1 MKVLILGS
9 GLMGPAAAYN
19 AMIDPDVSRV
29 TLCDVDEQQLDAA
42 QAKLEGMQGG
52 EKLDTVVLDVRD
64 EDAAARLMA
73 DYDVVLGA
81 LPPVLIPAGIRAA
94 VAAKTP
100 LVDLYFPDTVDAAGM
115 AALRQQV
122 EAAGIVVVLGCGIGS
137 PGITEM
143 SARYLAEKLDRV
155 DELYMRCGG
164 IPENPKPPL
173 DYKIVFGGREM
184 PLEESDASIVENG
197 RLEIVPRYS
206 GARSIFFSGV
216 GECEEWLEDFPDW
229 LLDMDIFKNLKH
241 AAHTT
246 IRWPGYAAK
255 VTVLKE
261 MGMLSEKPVEV
272 DGVQVAPKSVLDVVL
287 YPHVKMEE
295 GERDITLF
303 RTEVKGEK
311 DGQPR
316 KYLFETV
323 DRCDDVLGF
332 TSMARTTGFT
342 GAIVSRMIARGDL
355 KATGMFMSEQA
366 IFGPL
371 FDTLLSEL
379 AAAGVR
385 FTLTT
390 EKVEP
395 LGLTR

>member
-1 MKVLILGS
+1 MKVLVLGS

-19 AMIDPDVSRV
+19 AMVDPDVSRV
-29 TLCDVDEQQLDAA
+29 TLCDVNQRQLDVA
-42 QAKLEGMQGG
+42 QTKLKGMQGG

-64 EDAAARLMA
+64 EDSTAKLMTVH
-73 DYDVVLGA
+73 DVALGA
-81 LPPVLIPAGIRAA
+81 LPLALIPAEIRAA

-100 LVDLYFPDTVDAAGM
+100 LVDLYFPSELDDEEM

-122 EAAGIVVVLGCGIGS
+122 AAAGIVVVLGCGIGS

-155 DELYMRCGG
+155 DELYIRCGG
-164 IPENPKPPL
+164 IPEDPKPPL
-173 DYKIVFGGREM
+173 DYKIVFDGRQM
-184 PLEESDASIVENG
+184 PLEESDVSIVKDG
-197 RLEIVPRYS
+197 QLKTKPRYS
-206 GARSIFFSGV
+206 GAQSVFFSGV
-216 GECEEWLEDFPDW
+216 GECEDWLEDFPVW
-229 LLDMDIFKNLKH
+229 LLDMDLLRNLKY

-261 MGMLSEKPVEV
+261 MGMLSLEPVQV
-272 DGVQVAPKSVLDVVL
+272 DGVQVAPKSVLDAVL

-316 KYLFETV
+316 EYQIETV
-323 DRCDDVLGF
+323 DRYDDVLGF

-342 GAIVSRMIARGDL
+342 GAIIARMVARGDL
-355 KATGMFMSEQA
+355 KATGMFMSEQVV
-366 IFGPL
+366 FGPL
-371 FDTLLSEL
+371 FDALVSEL

-390 EKVEP
+390 KTVEP
-395 LGLTR
+395 LG

>member
-29 TLCDVDEQQLDAA
+29 TLCDLSQQQLDAA
-42 QAKLEGMQGG
+42 QAKLSGMQDG
-52 EKLDTVVLDVRD
+52 EKLDTVVLDTRD
-64 EDAAARLMA
+64 EDAAAQLMA

-81 LPPVLIPAGIRAA
+81 LPPVLIPAEIRAA

-100 LVDLYFPDTVDAAGM
+100 LVDLLFPVTVDDAGM

-122 EAAGIVVVLGCGIGS
+122 EAAGITVVLGCGVS
-137 PGITEM
+137 PGMTEM
-143 SARYLAEKLDRV
+143 SARNLAEKLDRV
-155 DELYMRCGG
+155 DELYIRCGG

-173 DYKIVFGGREM
+173 DYKIVFGGRSM
-184 PLEESDASIVENG
+184 PLQESDASIVENG
-197 RLEIVPRYS
+197 ELKIVPRYS
-206 GARSIFFSGV
+206 GAKSIFFSGV
-216 GECEEWLEDFPDW
+216 GECEEWLEDFPEW
-229 LLDMDIFKNLKH
+229 LLEMEILKDLKY

-261 MGMLSEKPVEV
+261 MGMLSREPVEV
-272 DGVQVAPKSVLDVVL
+272 DGVQVAPKSVLDAVL
-287 YPHVKMEE
+287 YPRVKMEE

-316 KYLFETV
+316 EYQIETV
-323 DRCDDVLGF
+323 DRYDNVLGF
-332 TSMARTTGFT
+332 TSMARTTSFT
-342 GAIVSRMIARGDL
+342 GAIVARMVARGDI
-355 KATGMFMSEQA
+355 KTTGMFMSEQV

-371 FDTLLSEL
+371 FDTLVSEL

-390 EKVEP
+390 KKVEP
-395 LGLTR
+395 LG

>member
-1 MKVLILGS
+1 MKFLILGS

-29 TLCDVDEQQLDAA
+29 TLCDLDQQQLDAA
-42 QAKLEGMQGG
+42 QAKLSGMQGG
-52 EKLDTVVLDVRD
+52 EKLDTVTLDVSD
-64 EDAAARLMA
+64 EDAAAQLMA
-73 DYDVVLGA
+73 DFDVVLGA
-81 LPPVLIPAGIRAA
+81 LPLVLIPAEIRAA

-100 LVDLYFPDTVDAAGM
+100 LVDLYFPVTVDAAGM

-122 EAAGIVVVLGCGIGS
+122 EAAGITVVLGCGVGS
-137 PGITEM
+137 PGMTEM

-155 DELYMRCGG
+155 DELYVRCGG

-173 DYKIVFGGREM
+173 NYKIVFDGRQM

-197 RLEIVPRYS
+197 ELKAVPRYS
-206 GARSIFFSGV
+206 GAKSIFFSGV
-216 GECEEWLEDFPDW
+216 GECEEWLEDFPEW
-229 LLDMDIFKNLKH
+229 LLEMEILKDLKYG
-241 AAHTT
+241 AHTT

-261 MGMLSEKPVEV
+261 MGMLSKKPVEV
-272 DGVQVAPKSVLDVVL
+272 DGVQVAPKSVLDAVL

-323 DRCDDVLGF
+323 DRYDDVLGF

-342 GAIVSRMIARGDL
+342 GAIIARMIARGDL
-355 KATGMFMSEQA
+355 KVKGMFMSEQA
-366 IFGPL
+366 VFGPL
-371 FDTLLSEL
+371 FDMLVSEL

-390 EKVEP
+390 TKVEP
-395 LGLTR
+395 LG

>member
-29 TLCDVDEQQLDAA
+29 TLCDLNQRQLDAA
-42 QAKLEGMQGG
+42 QAKLSRLQGS
-52 EKLDTVVLDVRD
+52 EKLDTVTLDISD
-64 EDAAARLMA
+64 EDAAAQLMA
-73 DYDVVLGA
+73 DFDVVLGA
-81 LPPVLIPAGIRAA
+81 LPLVLIPAEIRAA

-100 LVDLYFPDTVDAAGM
+100 LVDLYYPVTVDAAGM

-122 EAAGIVVVLGCGIGS
+122 GAAGITVVLGCGVGS
-137 PGITEM
+137 PGMTEM

-155 DELYMRCGG
+155 DELYVRCGG

-173 DYKIVFGGREM
+173 DYKIVFDGRQM

-197 RLEIVPRYS
+197 ELKAVPRYS
-206 GARSIFFSGV
+206 GAKSIFFSGV
-216 GECEEWLEDFPDW
+216 GECEEWLEDFPEW
-229 LLDMDIFKNLKH
+229 LLEMEILKDLKYG
-241 AAHTT
+241 AHTT

-272 DGVQVAPKSVLDVVL
+272 DGVQVAPKSVLDAVL

-311 DGQPR
+311 DGQPC
-316 KYLFETV
+316 KYLIETV
-323 DRCDDVLGF
+323 DRYDDVLGF

-342 GAIVSRMIARGDL
+342 GAIIARMIARGDL
-355 KATGMFMSEQA
+355 KIKGMFMSEQA
-366 IFGPL
+366 VYGPL
-371 FDTLLSEL
+371 FDMLVSEL
-379 AAAGVR
+379 ATAGVR

-390 EKVEP
+390 EKVQP
-395 LGLTR
+395 LG

>member
-29 TLCDVDEQQLDAA
+29 TLCDLNQQQLDAA
-42 QAKLEGMQGG
+42 QAKLSGMQGG
-52 EKLDTVVLDVRD
+52 EKLDTVMLDVCD
-64 EDAAARLMA
+64 EEPAAQLMA
-73 DYDVVLGA
+73 GFDVVLGA
-81 LPPVLIPAGIRAA
+81 LPGVLIPAEIRAA

-100 LVDLYFPDTVDAAGM
+100 LVDLYFPDAVDAAGM

-122 EAAGIVVVLGCGIGS
+122 EAAGITVVLGCGIGS
-137 PGITEM
+137 PGMTEM
-143 SARYLAEKLDRV
+143 SARYMAEKLDRV
-155 DELYMRCGG
+155 DELYIRSGG

-173 DYKIVFGGREM
+173 DYKIVFDGRQL
-184 PLEESDASIVENG
+184 PLEESDASMVEDG
-197 RLEIVPRYS
+197 ELKAVPRYS
-206 GARSIFFSGV
+206 GVKSIFFSGV
-216 GECEEWLEDFPDW
+216 GECEEWLEDFPEW
-229 LLDMDIFKNLKH
+229 LLEMEILKDLKH
-241 AAHTT
+241 GALTT

-261 MGMLSEKPVEV
+261 MGMLSTEPVEV
-272 DGVQVAPKSVLDVVL
+272 DGVQVAPKSVLDAVL

-316 KYLFETV
+316 RYLFETV
-323 DRCDDVLGF
+323 DRYDNVLGF

-342 GAIVSRMIARGDL
+342 GAIISRMIARGDL
-355 KATGMFMSEQA
+355 KATGLFMSEQA

-371 FDTLLSEL
+371 FDTLVSEL

-395 LGLTR
+395 LG

>member
-1 MKVLILGS
+1 MKFLVLGS

-29 TLCDVDEQQLDAA
+29 TLCDLDQQQLDAA
-42 QAKLEGMQGG
+42 QAKLSGMQGG
-52 EKLDTVVLDVRD
+52 EKLDTVTLDVSD
-64 EDAAARLMA
+64 EDAAAQLMA
-73 DYDVVLGA
+73 DFDVVLGA
-81 LPPVLIPAGIRAA
+81 LPLVLIPAEIRAA

-100 LVDLYFPDTVDAAGM
+100 LVDLYFPVTVDAAGM

-122 EAAGIVVVLGCGIGS
+122 EAAGITVILGCGVGS
-137 PGITEM
+137 PGMTEM

-155 DELYMRCGG
+155 DELYVRCGG

-173 DYKIVFGGREM
+173 NYKIVFDGRQM

-197 RLEIVPRYS
+197 ELKAVPRYS
-206 GARSIFFSGV
+206 GAKSIFFSGV
-216 GECEEWLEDFPDW
+216 GECEEWLEDFPEW
-229 LLDMDIFKNLKH
+229 LLEMEILKDLKYG
-241 AAHTT
+241 AHTT

-272 DGVQVAPKSVLDVVL
+272 DGVQVAPKSVLDAVL

-323 DRCDDVLGF
+323 DRYDDVLGF

-342 GAIVSRMIARGDL
+342 GAIIARMIARGDL
-355 KATGMFMSEQA
+355 KVKGMFMSEQA
-366 IFGPL
+366 VFGPL
-371 FDTLLSEL
+371 FDMLVSEL

-390 EKVEP
+390 TKVEP
-395 LGLTR
+395 LG

>member
-1 MKVLILGS
+1 
-9 GLMGPAAAYN
+9 MGPAAAYN

-29 TLCDVDEQQLDAA
+29 TLCDVNQQQLDVA
-42 QAKLEGMQGG
+42 QAKLKGMQGG

-64 EDAAARLMA
+64 EHATAKLMA

-81 LPPVLIPAGIRAA
+81 LPLALIPAEIRAA

-100 LVDLYFPDTVDAAGM
+100 LVDLYFPSELNDAEM
-115 AALRQQV
+115 AVLRQQV
-122 EAAGIVVVLGCGIGS
+122 ADAGIVVVLGCGIG

-164 IPENPKPPL
+164 IPESPKPPL
-173 DYKIVFGGREM
+173 DYKIVFDGRQL
-184 PLEESDASIVENG
+184 PLEESDVSIVENG
-197 RLEIVPRYS
+197 ELQTKTRYS
-206 GARSIFFSGV
+206 GTQSVFFSGV
-216 GECEEWLEDFPDW
+216 GECENWLEDFPVW
-229 LLDMDIFKNLKH
+229 LLDMDLFQNLKY

-261 MGMLSEKPVEV
+261 MGMLSLDPIEV
-272 DGVQVAPKSVLDVVL
+272 DGVQVAPKSVLDAVL

-316 KYLFETV
+316 EYQIETV
-323 DRCDDVLGF
+323 DRYDDVLGF

-342 GAIVSRMIARGDL
+342 GAIIARMIARGDV
-355 KATGMFMSEQA
+355 KATGMFMSEQV

-371 FDTLLSEL
+371 FDTLVSEL
-379 AAAGVR
+379 TAAGVR

-390 EKVEP
+390 KTVEP
-395 LGLTR
+395 LR

>member
-1 MKVLILGS
+1 MKFLILGS

-29 TLCDVDEQQLDAA
+29 TLCDLDQQQLDAA
-42 QAKLEGMQGG
+42 QAKLSGMQGG
-52 EKLDTVVLDVRD
+52 EKLDTVTLDVSD
-64 EDAAARLMA
+64 EDAAAQLMA
-73 DYDVVLGA
+73 DFDVVLGA
-81 LPPVLIPAGIRAA
+81 LPLVLIPAEIRAA

-100 LVDLYFPDTVDAAGM
+100 LVDLYFPVTVDAAGM

-122 EAAGIVVVLGCGIGS
+122 EAAGITVVLGCGVGS
-137 PGITEM
+137 PGMTEM

-155 DELYMRCGG
+155 DELYVRCGG

-173 DYKIVFGGREM
+173 NYKIVFDGRQM

-197 RLEIVPRYS
+197 ELKAVPRYS
-206 GARSIFFSGV
+206 GAKSIFFSGV
-216 GECEEWLEDFPDW
+216 GECEEWLEDFPEW
-229 LLDMDIFKNLKH
+229 LLEMEILKDLKYG
-241 AAHTT
+241 AHTT

-272 DGVQVAPKSVLDVVL
+272 DGVQVAPKSVLDAVL

-323 DRCDDVLGF
+323 DRYDDVLGF

-342 GAIVSRMIARGDL
+342 GAIIARMIARGDL
-355 KATGMFMSEQA
+355 KVKRMFMSEQA
-366 IFGPL
+366 VFGPL
-371 FDTLLSEL
+371 FDMLVSEL

-390 EKVEP
+390 TKVEP
-395 LGLTR
+395 LG

>member
-1 MKVLILGS
+1 
-9 GLMGPAAAYN
+9 MGPAAAYN

-29 TLCDVDEQQLDAA
+29 TLCDVDPQQLSAA

-52 EKLDTVVLDVRD
+52 EKLDTVTLDVRD

-81 LPPVLIPAGIRAA
+81 LPLVLIPAEIQAA
-94 VAAKTP
+94 AAAKTS
-100 LVDLYFPDTVDAAGM
+100 LVDLYYPVTVDETGM

-122 EAAGIVVVLGCGIGS
+122 EAAGITVVLGCGVGS
-137 PGITEM
+137 PGLTEM

-155 DELYMRCGG
+155 DELYVRCGG
-164 IPENPKPPL
+164 IPKDPKPPL
-173 DYKIVFGGREM
+173 NYKIVFDGRQM

-197 RLEIVPRYS
+197 ELKAVPRYS
-206 GARSIFFSGV
+206 GAKSIFFSGV
-216 GECEEWLEDFPDW
+216 GECEEWLEDFPEW
-229 LLDMDIFKNLKH
+229 LLDMEIFKDLKY

-261 MGMLSEKPVEV
+261 MGMLSEKPVAV
-272 DGVQVAPKSVLDVVL
+272 DGVQVAPKRVLDAVL

-295 GERDITLF
+295 GERDITLL

-316 KYLFETV
+316 KYLIEMV
-323 DRCDDVLGF
+323 DRYDDDLGF
-332 TSMARTTGFT
+332 TSMARTTSFT
-342 GAIVSRMIARGDL
+342 GAIVARMIARGDL
-355 KATGMFMSEQA
+355 KAKGMFMSEQA
-366 IFGPL
+366 VFGPP
-371 FDTLLSEL
+371 FDQLVSEL

-390 EKVEP
+390 EKVEL
-395 LGLTR
+395 LG

>member
-1 MKVLILGS
+1 M
-9 GLMGPAAAYN
+9 
-19 AMIDPDVSRV
+19 
-29 TLCDVDEQQLDAA
+29 TLCDVSQQQLDVA
-42 QAKLEGMQGG
+42 QAKLKGMRGG
-52 EKLDTVVLDVRD
+52 DKLDTVVLDVRD
-64 EDAAARLMA
+64 EDAAAKLMA
-73 DYDVVLGA
+73 VYDVALGA
-81 LPPVLIPAGIRAA
+81 LPLALIPAEIRAA
-94 VAAKTP
+94 AAAKTP
-100 LVDLYFPDTVDAAGM
+100 LVDLFYPMGVADAER
-115 AALRQQV
+115 AALERQV
-122 EAAGIVVVLGCGIGS
+122 AAAGIVVVLGCGIGS

-173 DYKIVFGGREM
+173 DYKIVFDGRQM

-197 RLEIVPRYS
+197 ELKAVPRYS
-206 GARSIFFSGV
+206 GAKSIFFSGV
-216 GECEEWLEDFPDW
+216 GECEEWLEDFPEW
-229 LLDMDIFKNLKH
+229 LLEMEILKDLKYG
-241 AAHTT
+241 AHTT

-272 DGVQVAPKSVLDVVL
+272 DGVQVAPKSVLDAVL

-311 DGQPR
+311 DGWPR
-316 KYLFETV
+316 EYQIETV
-323 DRCDDVLGF
+323 DRYDTVLGF

-342 GAIVSRMIARGDL
+342 GAIIARMVARGDVPA
-355 KATGMFMSEQA
+355 KGTFMSEQV

-371 FDTLLSEL
+371 FGALVSEL

-390 EKVEP
+390 KTVEP
-395 LGLTR
+395 LG

>member
-1 MKVLILGS
+1 MKFLILGS

-29 TLCDVDEQQLDAA
+29 TLCDLDQQQLDAA
-42 QAKLEGMQGG
+42 QAKLSGMQGG
-52 EKLDTVVLDVRD
+52 EKLDTVTLDVSD
-64 EDAAARLMA
+64 EDAAAQLMA
-73 DYDVVLGA
+73 DFDVVLGA
-81 LPPVLIPAGIRAA
+81 LPLVLIPAEIRAA

-100 LVDLYFPDTVDAAGM
+100 LVDLYFPVTVDAAGM

-122 EAAGIVVVLGCGIGS
+122 EAAGITVVLGCGVGS
-137 PGITEM
+137 PGMTEM

-155 DELYMRCGG
+155 DELYVRCGG

-173 DYKIVFGGREM
+173 NYKIVFDGRQM

-197 RLEIVPRYS
+197 ELKAVPRYS
-206 GARSIFFSGV
+206 GAKSIFFSGV
-216 GECEEWLEDFPDW
+216 GECEEWLEDFPEW
-229 LLDMDIFKNLKH
+229 LLEMEILKGLKYG
-241 AAHTT
+241 AHTT

-272 DGVQVAPKSVLDVVL
+272 DGVQVAPKSVLDAVL

-323 DRCDDVLGF
+323 DRYDDVLGF

-342 GAIVSRMIARGDL
+342 GAIIARMIARGDL
-355 KATGMFMSEQA
+355 KVKRMFMSEQA
-366 IFGPL
+366 VFGPL
-371 FDTLLSEL
+371 FDMLVSEL

-390 EKVEP
+390 TKVEP
-395 LGLTR
+395 LG

>member
-1 MKVLILGS
+1 MKFLILGS

-29 TLCDVDEQQLDAA
+29 TLCDLDQQQLDAA
-42 QAKLEGMQGG
+42 QAKLSGMQGG
-52 EKLDTVVLDVRD
+52 EKLDTVTLDVSD
-64 EDAAARLMA
+64 EDAAAQLMA
-73 DYDVVLGA
+73 DFDVVLGA
-81 LPPVLIPAGIRAA
+81 LPLVLIPAEIRAA

-100 LVDLYFPDTVDAAGM
+100 LVDLYFPVTVDAAGM

-122 EAAGIVVVLGCGIGS
+122 EAAGISVVLGCGVGS
-137 PGITEM
+137 PGMTEM

-155 DELYMRCGG
+155 DELYVRCGG

-173 DYKIVFGGREM
+173 NYKIVFDGRQM

-197 RLEIVPRYS
+197 ELKAVPRYS
-206 GARSIFFSGV
+206 GVKSIFFSGV
-216 GECEEWLEDFPDW
+216 GECEEWLEDFPEW
-229 LLDMDIFKNLKH
+229 LLEMEILKDLKYG
-241 AAHTT
+241 AHTT

-272 DGVQVAPKSVLDVVL
+272 DGVQVAPKSVLDAVL

-323 DRCDDVLGF
+323 DRYDDVLGF

-342 GAIVSRMIARGDL
+342 GAIIARMIARGDL
-355 KATGMFMSEQA
+355 KVKGMFMSEQA
-366 IFGPL
+366 VFGPL
-371 FDTLLSEL
+371 FDMLVSEL

-390 EKVEP
+390 TKVEP
-395 LGLTR
+395 LG

>member
-1 MKVLILGS
+1 MKFLILGS

-29 TLCDVDEQQLDAA
+29 TLCDLDQQQLDAA
-42 QAKLEGMQGG
+42 QAKLSGMQGG
-52 EKLDTVVLDVRD
+52 EKLDTVTLDVSD
-64 EDAAARLMA
+64 EDAAAQLMA
-73 DYDVVLGA
+73 DFDVVLGA
-81 LPPVLIPAGIRAA
+81 LPLVLIPAEIRAA

-100 LVDLYFPDTVDAAGM
+100 LVDLYFPVTVDAAGM

-122 EAAGIVVVLGCGIGS
+122 EAAGISVVLGCGVGS
-137 PGITEM
+137 PGMTEM

-155 DELYMRCGG
+155 DELYVRCGG

-173 DYKIVFGGREM
+173 NYKIVFDGRQM

-197 RLEIVPRYS
+197 ELKAVPRYS
-206 GARSIFFSGV
+206 GAKSIFFSGV
-216 GECEEWLEDFPDW
+216 GECEEWLEDFPEW
-229 LLDMDIFKNLKH
+229 LLEMEILKDLKYG
-241 AAHTT
+241 AHTT

-261 MGMLSEKPVEV
+261 MGMLSKKPVEV
-272 DGVQVAPKSVLDVVL
+272 DGVQVAPKSVLDAVL

-323 DRCDDVLGF
+323 DRYDDVLGF

-342 GAIVSRMIARGDL
+342 GAIIARMIARGDL
-355 KATGMFMSEQA
+355 KVKGMFMSEQA
-366 IFGPL
+366 VFGPL
-371 FDTLLSEL
+371 FDMLVSEL

-390 EKVEP
+390 TKVEP
-395 LGLTR
+395 LG

>member
-1 MKVLILGS
+1 
-9 GLMGPAAAYN
+9 MGPAAAYN

-29 TLCDVDEQQLDAA
+29 TLCDMNQQQLNAA
-42 QAKLEGMQGG
+42 QTKLSRLQGG
-52 EKLDTVVLDVRD
+52 EKLDTVALDVRD
-64 EDAAARLMA
+64 EDAATRLMA
-73 DYDVVLGA
+73 DFDVILGA
-81 LPPVLIPAGIRAA
+81 LPPVLIPAEIRAA

-100 LVDLYFPDTVDAAGM
+100 LVDLLFPIGVDDVEM

-122 EAAGIVVVLGCGIGS
+122 EAVGMVVVLGCGVS
-137 PGITEM
+137 PGMTEM

-155 DELYMRCGG
+155 DELYIRCGG

-173 DYKIVFGGREM
+173 DYKIVFGGRSM
-184 PLEESDASIVENG
+184 PLQESDASIVKDGE
-197 RLEIVPRYS
+197 LKIVPRYS
-206 GARSIFFSGV
+206 GAKSIFFSGV
-216 GECEEWLEDFPDW
+216 GECEEWLEDFPEW
-229 LLDMDIFKNLKH
+229 LLDMEVLKDLKC

-261 MGMLSEKPVEV
+261 MGMLSREPVEV
-272 DGVQVAPKSVLDVVL
+272 DGVQVVPKSVLDAVL
-287 YPHVKMEE
+287 YPHVKMGE
-295 GERDITLF
+295 GERDVTLF

-316 KYLFETV
+316 RYLFETV
-323 DRCDDVLGF
+323 DRYDDSLGF

-342 GAIVSRMIARGDL
+342 GAIIARMIARGDF
-355 KATGMFMSEQA
+355 KTTGLFMSEQA

-371 FDTLLSEL
+371 FDALLSEL
-379 AAAGVR
+379 AAANVR

-390 EKVEP
+390 EKVEL
-395 LGLTR
+395 LG

>member
-1 MKVLILGS
+1 MKFLVLGS

-29 TLCDVDEQQLDAA
+29 TLCDLDQQQLDAA
-42 QAKLEGMQGG
+42 QAKLSGMQGG
-52 EKLDTVVLDVRD
+52 EKLDTVTLDVSD
-64 EDAAARLMA
+64 EDAAAQLMA
-73 DYDVVLGA
+73 DFDVVLGA
-81 LPPVLIPAGIRAA
+81 LPLVLIPAEIRAA

-100 LVDLYFPDTVDAAGM
+100 LVDLYFPVTVDAAGM

-122 EAAGIVVVLGCGIGS
+122 EAAGITVVLGCGVGS
-137 PGITEM
+137 PGMTEM

-155 DELYMRCGG
+155 DELYVRCGG

-173 DYKIVFGGREM
+173 NYKIVFDGRQM

-197 RLEIVPRYS
+197 ELKAVPRYS
-206 GARSIFFSGV
+206 GAKSIFFSGV
-216 GECEEWLEDFPDW
+216 GECEEWLEDFPEW
-229 LLDMDIFKNLKH
+229 LLEMEILKDLKYG
-241 AAHTT
+241 AHTT

-272 DGVQVAPKSVLDVVL
+272 DGVQVAPKSVLDAVL

-323 DRCDDVLGF
+323 DRYDDVLGF

-342 GAIVSRMIARGDL
+342 AAIIARMIARGDL
-355 KATGMFMSEQA
+355 KVKGMFMSEQA
-366 IFGPL
+366 VFGPL
-371 FDTLLSEL
+371 FDMLVSEL

-390 EKVEP
+390 TKVEP
-395 LGLTR
+395 LG

>member
-1 MKVLILGS
+1 
-9 GLMGPAAAYN
+9 
-19 AMIDPDVSRV
+19 MIDPDVSRV
-29 TLCDVDEQQLDAA
+29 TLCDVNQQQLDIA
-42 QAKLEGMQGG
+42 QAKLEGMRGG

-64 EDAAARLMA
+64 EDATAKLMA
-73 DYDVVLGA
+73 DYHVVLGA
-81 LPPVLIPAGIRAA
+81 LPLALIPAEIRAA

-100 LVDLYFPDTVDAAGM
+100 LADLYFPSGLNDAEIAV
-115 AALRQQV
+115 LRQQV
-122 EAAGIVVVLGCGIGS
+122 AAAGIVVVLGCGIG

-164 IPENPKPPL
+164 IPESPKPPL
-173 DYKIVFGGREM
+173 DYRIVFDGRQL
-184 PLEESDASIVENG
+184 PLEESDVSIVENG
-197 RLEIVPRYS
+197 KLKIKPRYS
-206 GARSIFFSGV
+206 GAKSIFFPGV
-216 GECEEWLEDFPDW
+216 GECEDWLEDFPDW
-229 LLDMDIFKNLKH
+229 LLDMDLFKNLKY

-261 MGMLSEKPVEV
+261 MGMLSLEPVEV
-272 DGVQVAPKSVLDVVL
+272 DGVQVAPKSVLDAVL

-295 GERDITLF
+295 GDRDITLF

-316 KYLFETV
+316 EYQIETV
-323 DRCDDVLGF
+323 DRYDNVLGF

-342 GAIVSRMIARGDL
+342 GAIISRMIARGDL
-355 KATGMFMSEQA
+355 KATGMFMSEQVV
-366 IFGPL
+366 FGPL
-371 FDTLLSEL
+371 FDALVSEL

-390 EKVEP
+390 RKVEP
-395 LGLTR
+395 LG